1 VVFLSKVTAS
11 TGEIHGEHGGSFAMI
26 SAVLAVPAVTLPPLH
41 IEIAG
46 ITRKKENYAQ
56 VE

>member
-46 ITRKKENYAQ
+46 TTRKKENYAQ